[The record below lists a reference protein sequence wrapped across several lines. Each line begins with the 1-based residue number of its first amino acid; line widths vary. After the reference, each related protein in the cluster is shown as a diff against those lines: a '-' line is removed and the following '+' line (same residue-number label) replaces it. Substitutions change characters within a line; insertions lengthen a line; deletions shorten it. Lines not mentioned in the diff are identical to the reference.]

1 MAHDSGN
8 RGGNDR
14 NAQARTEIEVREGDV
29 FVRMARRIPKIIH
42 DILYAACALII
53 LATAG
58 FIVLLLGMAIW
69 GLLTGPDEPQE
80 QAASGPTRIEQ
91 TVPAAVVPPLLDG
104 HGTASSGTIPASGA
118 LPASGST
125 PAAESVPV
133 TESAPAAEPT
143 PAGGMA
149 SAAGL
154 PPAAG
159 LPSADL
165 PAPLASA
172 APPGPVK
179 AAGSVTTPPP
189 ATPAASPAVSGQ
201 ATALLS
207 AAAATVSVV
216 AASGAPS
223 DAAIPGPV
231 GQKEADALPGQTA
244 RRTAADAPAA
254 RDPAAEESAR
264 AERWGEEQQARQRQ
278 QARKLELQRER
289 ERVRREA
296 RDEAAR
302 RQLALEIGRQR
313 MKAWQHS
320 SPLDVLEEHVDE
332 NDNTVLYESGIGWR
346 GKTEAHIWL
355 DVTVHPEPEFA
366 GEEFPWLGLSIVLP
380 EAGDFLFDSVVLVAD
395 GVAHKPAELQ
405 VDDDDRPDLRRAT
418 VQILDVADIRFLRR
432 FVRADKP
439 VLRYGGPKGQRNIRP
454 SAQEMQ
460 DLRRV
465 LEAWAFLYHAVLAD
479 EASAEDDEEDE
490 PERYRDRRGLDR
502 MNTTSGHFHDP
513 GSSPSVTRVEVK
525 KESSSLVKTAAA
537 LYILNTLA
545 DSDRQTYTAG
555 ARRRA
560 GHGTGSAHRTGAATA
575 DAKGRSERSQ
585 VEGRDGDTASRK
597 TLAGSQLSP
606 LGRAAARARAR
617 REASLPVS
625 GRRSSV
631 GSASASASRGKL
643 SGHSARSSA
652 WGKNSRSS
660 LSRGSSFGGSSKRRR

>member
-69 GLLTGPDEPQE
+69 GLLTGPGEPQE

-159 LPSADL
+159 LPSDDM

-302 RQLALEIGRQR
+302 RQLALEISRQR

-366 GEEFPWLGLSIVLP
+366 GEESPWLGLSIVLP

-545 DSDRQTYTAG
+545 DSDRQAYAAG

-560 GHGTGSAHRTGAATA
+560 AHGTASGHRSGAATPN
-575 DAKGRSERSQ
+575 AKGRSARSQ
-585 VEGRDGDTASRK
+585 LAGRDGDTASRK

-606 LGRAAARARAR
+606 LGRAAQA
-617 REASLPVS
+617 
-625 GRRSSV
+625 
-631 GSASASASRGKL
+631 
-643 SGHSARSSA
+643 
-652 WGKNSRSS
+652 
-660 LSRGSSFGGSSKRRR
+660 